1 MVSEIQDIDKRHD
14 FNWEALHRRMK
25 INASASREWL
35 NTCLKGVSDEA

>member
-1 MVSEIQDIDKRHD
+1 MATNTVGID
-14 FNWEALHRRMK
+14 RRMK